1 MPEVDEVLL
10 DAEERMDKAVESY
23 GHVLAAIRT
32 GRASTRLVEHLQV
45 ELYNQHMALNQLAT
59 LAAPDAQLITVQ
71 PWDRGSLNAIMR
83 AIQTSDLGINPSN
96 DGTIIRLPIPPLT
109 EDRRRALVKQVAGRS
124 EEARVAVRNVRRHA
138 MDELRKSQ
146 RAGELSEDDERRAQQ
161 DVDRLTGAHTEAI
174 DTLAGE
180 KERELLEL

>member
-1 MPEVDEVLL
+1 MIDEILL
-10 DAEERMDKAVESY
+10 DAEDRMEKAVGAYRS
-23 GHVLAAIRT
+23 VLATVRT
-32 GRASTRLVEHLQV
+32 GRASTSLVEHLQV
-45 ELYNQHMALNQLAT
+45 EHYGQRMPLNQLAT
-59 LAAPDAQLITVQ
+59 LGAPEAQLITIQ
-71 PWDRGSLNAIMR
+71 PWDKGSLNAIMR

-109 EDRRRALVKQVAGRS
+109 EERRKALAKQVAGRS

-138 MDELRKSQ
+138 IDELRRSL

-161 DVDRLTGAHTEAI
+161 DVDRLTTAHTEAI